1 MATTSGALAGR
12 AALITGGASGIGLAC
27 AEQLVRD
34 GAAVTIA
41 ARNEERLR
49 ESAARLEGLAPPGAT
64 VQWVRCDVADE
75 DQVRHAV
82 AVAEE
87 PAGGLHFAVASAGT
101 GAVAPVVVMTREQ
114 WQGVLDVNLTGA
126 FLTLKHTAAAM
137 ARAGGGS
144 FVAISSIASPL
155 THPWWAA
162 YCVSKAGLD
171 MLVRTAAD
179 ELGVAGVRVNS
190 VRPSL
195 VPTDLATPL
204 ASDEEVVA
212 DYLSQ
217 IPLGRLGTVEDVANC
232 VRFLLGPESSWITGQ
247 CIGIDGGHTLRRGPH
262 TPHWVRAVYGDDA
275 IAGTVR
281 P

>member
-1 MATTSGALAGR
+1 MVTTSGALAGR

-34 GAAVTIA
+34 GASVTIA
-41 ARNEERLR
+41 ARNEARLR
-49 ESAARLEGLAPPGAT
+49 ESAARLEALAAEGVT

-75 DQVRHAV
+75 DDVRNAV
-82 AVAEE
+82 ARAEE
-87 PAGGLHFAVASAGT
+87 PEGGLHLAVASAGT

-155 THPWWAA
+155 THPWWSA

-204 ASDEEVVA
+204 AADEAVVE
-212 DYLSQ
+212 DYLEQ
-217 IPLGRLGTVEDVANC
+217 IPLGRLGTVEDVAGS

-247 CIGIDGGHTLRRGPH
+247 CIGVDGGHTLRRGPH
-262 TPHWVRAVYGDDA
+262 TPHWVRAVYGDEA
-275 IAGTVR
+275 IAATVR